1 MITNLNKRKLFHIY
15 CGRFFLKKT
24 RMILEYFINF
34 PYSLSHIYTFI
45 RELVKCTFG
54 LVSRCVLLWIFLW
67 LLLKVSVN
75 SFSLFI
81 VLFCNVNETSLLDK
95 KTHFFIWNCPINF
108 SNMQE
113 ELNFK
118 ATFECIASSLVI
130 EQQIISYGNE
140 ITNDRISIFI
150 TRHRAKRQ
158 RYQYQ
163 RSCF

>member
-24 RMILEYFINF
+24 RVIPEYFINF
-34 PYSLSHIYTFI
+34 SYSLSHIYTFI

-95 KTHFFIWNCPINF
+95 KNPFLHLKLSYKFFEHARGAKFQSYFRMYSFFISDRATNYFLWQWNNKWQNIYIHH
-108 SNMQE
+108 
-113 ELNFK
+113 K
-118 ATFECIASSLVI
+118 T
-130 EQQIISYGNE
+130 
-140 ITNDRISIFI
+140 
-150 TRHRAKRQ
+150 
-158 RYQYQ
+158 
-163 RSCF
+163 

>member
-95 KTHFFIWNCPINF
+95 KKHFFIWNCPINF
-108 SNMQE
+108 SNM
-113 ELNFK
+113 L
-118 ATFECIASSLVI
+118 
-130 EQQIISYGNE
+130 EQQIISYGYE
-140 ITNDRISIFI
+140 ITNGRISRFI
-150 TRHRAKRQ
+150 TRHRAQRQ

>member
-1 MITNLNKRKLFHIY
+1 
-15 CGRFFLKKT
+15 
-24 RMILEYFINF
+24 MILEYFINF

-45 RELVKCTFG
+45 RELIKWTFG

-95 KTHFFIWNCPINF
+95 KKTHFFIWNFPINF

-118 ATFECIASSLVI
+118 TTFECIASSLVL
-130 EQQIISYGNE
+130 EQQIISYGYE
-140 ITNDRISIFI
+140 ITNGRISIFI
-150 TRHRAKRQ
+150 TRHRAKRPK
-158 RYQYQ
+158 YQYQ